1 MADSKLN
8 VGIVGAFQN
17 GKSTFVNCLL
27 DDLVA
32 RTGGEGVSVT
42 SVNTKYVYGEMQSVT
57 YLSRSRV
64 VHRTTLKEFI
74 ETKKFP
80 MSVDEIYVTLWKPIL
95 RKINVIDTP
104 GFNANEE
111 DSSMAISSLNGVDV
125 AIVVIN
131 NRGLSSVELTIIK
144 KLKERNIPFYIL
156 MNCMNVGGKSWLP
169 ESNFNK
175 EKCDNI
181 IASLETKNLIPQKI
195 NGQAIWIANFLWFWY
210 VSEQYQCDMGDK
222 RETLLDDIECYARK
236 NDRVN
241 VDIEYLKVKSEFLA
255 IRKAFDDDSNW
266 GFPMSSIRWRAALDK
281 TFSQWEAKLE
291 EIVKKY

>member
-1 MADSKLN
+1 MVDSKLN

-57 YLSRSRV
+57 YLSQSRV
-64 VHRTTLKEFI
+64 VHRTTLKEFV
-74 ETKKFP
+74 EAKTFP
-80 MSVDEIYVTLWKPIL
+80 TGVDGICVTLWKPIL
-95 RKINVIDTP
+95 RKINLIDTP
-104 GFNANEE
+104 GFNANEK

-131 NRGLSSVELTIIK
+131 NRGLSSIELTIVK
-144 KLKERNIPFYIL
+144 KLKEKNIPFYIL
-156 MNCMNVGGKSWLP
+156 MNCMDVGGNSWLP

-175 EKCDNI
+175 EKCANI

-195 NGQAIWIANFLWFWY
+195 NGQAVWITNFLWFWY
-210 VSEQYQCDMGDK
+210 ASEQYQYDVSDK
-222 RETLLDDIECYARK
+222 RESLLDDIECYARK

-241 VDIEYLKVKSEFLA
+241 VEYLKIKSDFLT
-255 IRKAFDDDSNW
+255 IRKSFDDDSNW

-281 TFSQWEAKLE
+281 TFSQWETKLE

>member
-8 VGIVGAFQN
+8 MGIVGAFQN

-57 YLSRSRV
+57 YLSQGRV
-64 VHRTTLKEFI
+64 VHRTTLKEFVG
-74 ETKKFP
+74 TKVFP
-80 MSVDEIYVTLWKPIL
+80 DGVDEICVTLWKPIL
-95 RKINVIDTP
+95 KNINVIDTP

-111 DSSMAISSLNGVDV
+111 DSSMAIKSLIGVDV

-131 NRGLSSVELTIIK
+131 NKGLSSVELSIMK
-144 KLKERNIPFYIL
+144 KLKEINIPFFVL
-156 MNCMNVGGKSWLP
+156 MNCINVGGNSWLP

-175 EKCDNI
+175 QKCDNI
-181 IASLETKNLIPQKI
+181 IASLETKNLNPQKI
-195 NGQAIWIANFLWFWY
+195 QGRAIWITNFLWFWY
-210 VSEQYQCDMGDK
+210 ASEQYQCDVSDK
-222 RETLLDDIECYARK
+222 RETLFDDIECYVS
-236 NDRVN
+236 RVGRGN
-241 VDIEYLKVKSEFLA
+241 MDIEYFKEKSNFLT
-255 IRKAFDDDSNW
+255 IRKTFDDDSNW
-266 GFPMSSIRWRAALDK
+266 GFPMKSIRWRAALDK
-281 TFSQWEAKLE
+281 TFIQWENKLK